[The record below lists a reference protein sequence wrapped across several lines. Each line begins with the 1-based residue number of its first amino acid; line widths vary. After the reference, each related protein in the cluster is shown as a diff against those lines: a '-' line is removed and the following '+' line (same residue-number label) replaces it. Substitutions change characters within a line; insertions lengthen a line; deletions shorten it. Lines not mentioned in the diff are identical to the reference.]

1 MANLQVLL
9 WFRSNS
15 HRQEDIQVFAFR
27 RYSTVEPPKHL
38 IVKRM
43 TAILMLLISNLD
55 LLKMELKWSL
65 HLERS
70 LKFNQISG
78 ESRFDVM
85 FHKNRGVKYFQ
96 SVPVVPRVFSTIQSL
111 TSVV

>member
-43 TAILMLLISNLD
+43 TAILMLLILNLGW
-55 LLKMELKWSL
+55 LKMELKWSL
-65 HLERS
+65 HLYEAS
-70 LKFNQISG
+70 NLTKFLVNLDLMLCFVKIKGLNILKAFLLFLVYFRLS
-78 ESRFDVM
+78 
-85 FHKNRGVKYFQ
+85 NR
-96 SVPVVPRVFSTIQSL
+96 
-111 TSVV
+111 

>member
-38 IVKRM
+38 TATQM
-43 TAILMLLISNLD
+43 TAILMLLILNLGW
-55 LLKMELKWSL
+55 LKMELKWSL
-65 HLERS
+65 HL
-70 LKFNQISG
+70 
-78 ESRFDVM
+78 
-85 FHKNRGVKYFQ
+85 
-96 SVPVVPRVFSTIQSL
+96 
-111 TSVV
+111 